1 MKPRSRWLL
10 FGAILIVVSA
20 AAILAGVFMVR
31 SAWFAEKVRE
41 RIVRELEN
49 ATGGQVEIASFR
61 FDWSNLQAS
70 VDGLLIHGLEE
81 DGQPPLFEAERITV
95 GLKIISMLRRKVDIA
110 LLCVDSPQVNV
121 LVDAEGRTNIP
132 PFRSTGHSTRAP
144 VERFLD
150 LAIGEYMI
158 RHGQFRY
165 ADRRVPLDLRGR
177 ELDLRMDLERPAR
190 AYHGRV
196 ATRDLRISEPFASR
210 VELALDTEFRLDS
223 SGVVVP
229 RGRLALERS
238 RIDWRGHL
246 RDFSEPRIEANFQ
259 GELQVAEFAAPL
271 RLPIQPAGQVS
282 VKGEA
287 VFASRDDW
295 QVTGTSRFSSLT
307 YRRDDFQAANIEGG
321 GAWMLSPQGLS
332 VDNLE
337 VRANGGHFRGHAGL
351 REWTNLSVEGEVGGF
366 SLEAITSMLGRQKL
380 VWSAAVSGPV
390 IVSARIQ
397 SGRWA
402 DVSAAADLQLEAR
415 KGGIPL
421 RGVLRTE
428 YDMKASTLRFQAS
441 YLETPGSRVN
451 FEGDAAS
458 ELRFGLVSRD
468 LNDFLPALGLAV
480 DEAPE
485 RLPVALQQGIL
496 QWEGLVTGALTALCI
511 QGKLEAGPLLIEGR
525 RLDRLSAEVR
535 VSSEELSVKQLV
547 AERGATRLQAAASL
561 LLSNWRIVEETPVRG
576 RFNFSGIRVQE
587 LMQEADVD
595 VPVAGIVSASG
606 ELQGAVGAPQLRVQV
621 RAAPLTAWGEK
632 IDRLT
637 AEVQGN
643 AHQLRVVFFEAVS
656 GAATAR
662 GSGEYSPQGE
672 SWSSGSLEV
681 RGEARKIQLDAW
693 KFIQNARPGL
703 GGEAAVNFSASLTR
717 ASDRFRLR
725 MLNGEA
731 SIQNLGH
738 GGRIL
743 GDAELRAHTRGSVM
757 SVELQSR
764 FSQGEIRGNA
774 EWSLTGSSFGL
785 GQVVAQRIDFDLLR
799 DIGLL
804 GESDSELPFR
814 GSFDAD
820 FGFSGPVLNPRN
832 WTAALKISRIELAP
846 RLKTPPGKSAAA
858 GFVLRNEEPLL
869 AYLDGRGLR
878 VQAARVS
885 GGGTSLEATGTIAF
899 RSRNPWNLQLRGT
912 VSLPVLSLFE
922 PDLVAE
928 GSSHLDASI
937 RGVLNRP
944 QIVGTM
950 ELKNASFYLKDLP
963 NGIEKVEGLIRFDRT
978 RAAIE
983 KLTAQTG
990 GGALELTGFVGFGT
1004 GELVYRLQAKAQRVR
1019 VRYPES
1025 VSTTADASL
1034 NLTGTSENS
1043 LLSGVITVNRI
1054 GITPRTDFGALLAQ
1068 SSGPS
1073 PGMVTQSNFLRGMQ
1087 LDIRVETGGNAELVT
1102 SLTRDIQPEARLS
1115 VRGTVVRP
1123 IVLGTVSAN
1132 DGEILFFGGQYRIT
1146 RGEVSFFNPV
1156 KIEPV
1161 VDLDLETRVRGISVT
1176 ISVNGPAN
1184 RLNMSYRS
1192 DPPLQPNEIIA
1203 LLTVGRAPGS
1213 VTGVA
1218 TASGSQSALQSS
1230 GNSLL
1235 GSALTTPV
1243 SGRLQ
1248 RFFGVSRLRIDPEMT
1263 GVSNTPV
1270 ARLTIEQQLTRD
1282 TTVTYITNL
1291 NRTQYQIVRVQ
1302 WDFSRNFSMLAI
1314 REENGIFSLGFQY
1327 QGRFK

>member
-1 MKPRSRWLL
+1 MKPRSRWML
-10 FGAILIVVSA
+10 FGAMLVIPA
-20 AAILAGVFMVR
+20 AAVIVAGVFVVR

-41 RIVRELEN
+41 RIVRELQN
-49 ATGGQVEIASFR
+49 ATGGEVEIASFR
-61 FDWSNLQAS
+61 FDWSKLEAR
-70 VDGLLIHGLEE
+70 VDGILIHGLEE
-81 DGQPPLFEAERITV
+81 EGQPPLFEAEGITI
-95 GLKIISMLRRKVDIA
+95 GLKIVSMVRRKVDIA
-110 LLCVDSPQVNV
+110 LFHVDSPRVNV

-132 PFRSTGHSTRAP
+132 PFPRGEESAGAP
-144 VERFLD
+144 VESFLD
-150 LAIGEYMI
+150 LAIGEYAI
-158 RHGQFRY
+158 RRGQFRY
-165 ADRRVPLDLRGR
+165 ADRRAPLDLRGR
-177 ELDLRMDLERPAR
+177 DLDLRMELERTAR
-190 AYHGRV
+190 AYTGRI
-196 ATRDLRISEPFASR
+196 ATKDLLVSEPFASG
-210 VELALDTEFRLDS
+210 VAVSLDSEFRLDRG
-223 SGVVVP
+223 GVVIP
-229 RGRLALERS
+229 RGSLGLERS
-238 RIDWRGHL
+238 RIEWSGRL
-246 RDFSEPRIEANFQ
+246 RDFSSPQVEANFQ
-259 GELQVAEFAAPL
+259 GELQLAEFARPL
-271 RLPIQPAGQVS
+271 RLPIQPAGQMS

-287 VFASRDDW
+287 VLASRDDW
-295 QVTGTSRFSSLT
+295 RVTGTSRFSSLT

-321 GAWMLSPQGLS
+321 GTWLLSPQGLS
-332 VDNLE
+332 VDHLE
-337 VRANGGHFRGHAGL
+337 VRSNGGHFRGQARL
-351 REWTNLSVEGEVGGF
+351 LEWTHLSVDGNAGAF
-366 SLEAITSMLGRQKL
+366 SLEAIASMLGRPKL
-380 VWSAAVSGPV
+380 VWSATISGPV
-390 IVSARIQ
+390 SAGARID
-397 SGRWA
+397 SGQLR
-402 DVSAAADLQLEAR
+402 DVSAKADLRLEASE
-415 KGGIPL
+415 GGIPL
-421 RGVLRTE
+421 SGALRAE
-428 YDMKASTLRFQAS
+428 YDMKAGALRFAAS
-441 YLETPGSRVN
+441 HLETPASRVN

-496 QWEGLVTGALTALCI
+496 QWEGSVTGALTALCV
-511 QGKLEAGPLLIEGR
+511 QGRLEAGPLLVEGR
-525 RLDRLSAEVR
+525 RLDRVSAQ
-535 VSSEELSVKQLV
+535 VSVSPEELSVKQLV
-547 AERGATRLQAAASL
+547 LERGATRLQGGASF
-561 LLSNWRIVEETPVRG
+561 LLSNWRIVDETPVTG
-576 RFNFSGIRVQE
+576 RFTVSGVNLQE
-587 LMQEADVD
+587 VMQEAGVD
-595 VPVAGIVSASG
+595 VPVAGVVSASG
-606 ELQGAVGAPQLRVQV
+606 ELRGAIGSPQIRAHV

-643 AHQLRVVFFEAVS
+643 ARELQVVFFEAVA
-656 GAATAR
+656 GAAIAR
-662 GSGEYSPQGE
+662 GSGGYRPEGA

-681 RGEARKIQLDAW
+681 RGQAQKIQLADW
-693 KFIQNARPGL
+693 KFIQNTRPGL
-703 GGEAAVNFSASLTR
+703 GGEAAVDFSASLKR
-717 ASDRFRLR
+717 ASNRFRLIT
-725 MLNGEA
+725 LNGEA
-731 SIQNLGH
+731 SIKDLGQA
-738 GGRIL
+738 GRIL
-743 GDAELRAHTRGSVM
+743 GDADLRARTRGNIM
-757 SVELQSR
+757 SVALQSR

-774 EWSLTGSSFGL
+774 EWSLSGSSFGL

-804 GESDSELPFR
+804 GEADSELPFR

-846 RLKTPPGKSAAA
+846 RLETGQAKSATE
-858 GFVLRNEEPLL
+858 FVLRNEEPLL

-878 VQAARVS
+878 VQSARIS
-885 GGGTSLEATGTIAF
+885 GNGTSLEATGTIAF
-899 RSRNPWNLQLRGT
+899 RSRNPWNLQLRGS
-912 VSLPVLSLFE
+912 VNLPVLSLFE

-928 GSSHLDASI
+928 GTSNVDASI

-950 ELKNASFYLKDLP
+950 ELKDGSFYLKDLP
-963 NGIEKVEGLIRFDRT
+963 NGLEKVEGLIRFDRN

-990 GGALELTGFVGFGT
+990 GGALAVTGFVGFGT

-1034 NLTGTSENS
+1034 SLTGTSENS

-1054 GITPRTDFGALLAQ
+1054 GITPRTDFGALLAK

-1073 PGMVTQSNFLRGMQ
+1073 PGLVTQSSFLRGMQ
-1087 LDIRVETGGNAELVT
+1087 LDIRVETSGNAELVT
-1102 SLTRDIQPEARLS
+1102 SLTRDIQPEANLS

-1161 VDLDLETRVRGISVT
+1161 IDLDLETRVRGITVT

-1192 DPPLQPNEIIA
+1192 DPPLQPHEIIA

-1302 WDFSRNFSMLAI
+1302 WDFSRNFSVLAI